1 MCRQSDI
8 EVIIVKLVQGLVLV
22 QGSAIARAGGD
33 ALPGFQ
39 DGETVTFTQ
48 NIDKAG
54 PAVKSGLKREG

>member
-1 MCRQSDI
+1 MRRQSDI
-8 EVIIVKLVQGLVLV
+8 EVISQV
-22 QGSAIARAGGD
+22 GSRFSFSTRLCNCPGGGD

-54 PAVKSGLKREG
+54 PAAKSGLKREG